1 METFESFSRK
11 KSNTEDFI
19 KKSKLKHG
27 DFYDYSISDYKGVQ
41 LPIDIICPIHGSFS
55 QQPNSHLNGGG
66 CNKCGRNK
74 TISKQTTKPSEF
86 IKKCI
91 EINGDR
97 YDYSSVKLVNQVTP
111 IEIICRKHGSFF
123 QKPVRGHGCPMCYES
138 YGERVVSTFL
148 EVNNIKYIRNHTY
161 KDCINIKVL
170 RFDFYL
176 IEYNICIEFDGIQ
189 HHEPRELFGG
199 IKEFEKTKKRDKIK
213 DEYCKN
219 NNIQLIRISEI
230 TDIKNKLNFLCQ

>member
-1 METFESFSRK
+1 
-11 KSNTEDFI
+11 
-19 KKSKLKHG
+19 
-27 DFYDYSISDYKGVQ
+27 
-41 LPIDIICPIHGSFS
+41 
-55 QQPNSHLNGGG
+55 
-66 CNKCGRNK
+66 
-74 TISKQTTKPSEF
+74 
-86 IKKCI
+86 
-91 EINGDR
+91 
-97 YDYSSVKLVNQVTP
+97 
-111 IEIICRKHGSFF
+111 
-123 QKPVRGHGCPMCYES
+123 MCYES

-189 HHEPRELFGG
+189 HHEP
-199 IKEFEKTKKRDKIK
+199 KTKMRDKIK